1 MRRKKTK
8 GILNT
13 LVWPFSDQ
21 NIYTKRLKMGN
32 MLFMFIHTVDVDAD
46 EMAMMYRL
54 WSE

>member
-13 LVWPFSDQ
+13 LVWPFSE
-21 NIYTKRLKMGN
+21 NIYTKRLKMSN
-32 MLFMFIHTVDVDAD
+32 MLIMLIHTVDVDD
-46 EMAMMYRL
+46 DDMTMMYRL